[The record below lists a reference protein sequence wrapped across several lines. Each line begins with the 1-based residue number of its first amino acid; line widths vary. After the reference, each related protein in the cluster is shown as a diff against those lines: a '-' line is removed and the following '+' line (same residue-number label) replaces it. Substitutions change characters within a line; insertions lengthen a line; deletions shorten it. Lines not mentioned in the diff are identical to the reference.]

1 MVNRI
6 SRVAPFFIS
15 LLVAGCV
22 IRVQGN
28 GGGSS
33 GATANAT
40 GPVVVNAS
48 KTPVKTCPD
57 LDPKT
62 TVTYTFDTL
71 NEGKLEGQDGW
82 TLVGGNSPMQIK
94 NARGFDGSKAA
105 VFLSFGQLVRKN
117 DATFAVPKI
126 AGTETTLAIE
136 FDTHYDGM
144 VGGATSEFMLVSA
157 ASMTGELRSTSTSP
171 WIGLKSGQ
179 INYRQAAMGEQ
190 IAAPVPSDVQ
200 PGDWIRLRLVM
211 DLTDKSNGKNGS
223 AFVFVKNM
231 TKKDTVF
238 RAVTQ
243 LQNLDAHL
251 ERNVSP
257 PTTWDG
263 MYIRFDEPAD
273 YHTDNLRVSPAA
285 NCK

>member
-6 SRVAPFFIS
+6 SRVAPFLVS
-15 LLVAGCV
+15 LLFAGCV

-33 GATANAT
+33 GATGSAP
-40 GPVVVNAS
+40 GPVVVKESN
-48 KTPVKTCPD
+48 TPVKTCPD

-71 NEGKLEGQDGW
+71 NEGTLEGQDGW

-94 NARGFDGSKAA
+94 SGQGFDGSKAA

-117 DATFAVPKI
+117 DATFAIPKI
-126 AGTETTLAIE
+126 TGTETTLAIE
-136 FDTHYDGM
+136 FDTHYGGM
-144 VGGATSEFMLVSA
+144 VAGATSEFMLVSA
-157 ASMTGELRSTSTSP
+157 ASMTGALRSTSTSP
-171 WIGLKSGQ
+171 WIGLKSGR

-190 IAAPVPSDVQ
+190 IAAPPPSDVQ
-200 PGDWIRLRLVM
+200 SGDWIRLRLVI

-223 AFVFVKNM
+223 AGVFVKNM
-231 TKKDTVF
+231 TKKDSVF
-238 RAVTQ
+238 RGVVQ

-257 PTTWDG
+257 PTAWDA

-273 YHTDNLRVSPAA
+273 YHTDNLRVSLAA